1 MTIKAE
7 KLQRSDSFHLQR
19 ELGDLK
25 WHLFVTFRGPAVNTI
40 IAQTPGE
47 GQRLCQR
54 KLSTN
59 LGRIFF
65 ANPQVTSWLRI
76 PHFRE
81 PLGKMRRWWGSYISS
96 LNWTLEVKINYH
108 QVIYSTWRFL
118 WLSGPQPELQLVG
131 EDHPWRQRNRKK
143 NRDSKILVWKGRL
156 QKPKWEYMYIR

>member
-19 ELGDLK
+19 ALGDLK

-59 LGRIFF
+59 LDRIFF
-65 ANPQVTSWLRI
+65 LHPQVTSWLRI
-76 PHFRE
+76 PQFRE

-96 LNWTLEVKINYH
+96 LKLNSGGEN
-108 QVIYSTWRFL
+108 Q
-118 WLSGPQPELQLVG
+118 LSPSNIQYMTFSVAVWPTAWVTTGGWGPPVTTAKQE
-131 EDHPWRQRNRKK
+131 EKK
-143 NRDSKILVWKGRL
+143 GF
-156 QKPKWEYMYIR
+156 